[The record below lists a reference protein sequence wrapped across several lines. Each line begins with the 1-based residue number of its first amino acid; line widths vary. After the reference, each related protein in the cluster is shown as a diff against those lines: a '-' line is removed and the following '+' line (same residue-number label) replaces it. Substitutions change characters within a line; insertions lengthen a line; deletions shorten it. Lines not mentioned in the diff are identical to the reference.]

1 MKKKIAITGHTGQVG
16 QALVTECILQGYE
29 VMPFSRANGY
39 DITVFPAMG
48 KLIAAAKDCDIF
60 VNNAYSNSFHQV
72 ELLYRLYDAW
82 KTKKKTIINIGTT
95 ASGYYEHEEPWVYGT
110 HKSALDDACRRM
122 QSEHNKHP
130 LKVINIKPYYIGKES
145 YAIPPEQ
152 LAKDILWVASHPRHI
167 AEITIR

>member
-1 MKKKIAITGHTGQVG
+1 MKIAITGHTGLVG
-16 QALVTECILQGYE
+16 KALVYECVKQDIKVLG
-29 VMPFSRANGY
+29 FSRSNGY
-39 DITVFPAMG
+39 DITSPESVG
-48 KLIAAAKDCDIF
+48 NLITDAKECDIF
-60 VNNAYSNSFHQV
+60 VNNAYTNSYHQV
-72 ELLYRLYDAW
+72 DLLYRLYDAW
-82 KTKKKTIINIGTT
+82 KSKPKTIINIGTT